1 MIPPFFL
8 QLLKHHVRN
17 HLLDISP
24 IKSSQLF
31 QHMEW
36 MTCSIKSHPPA
47 YGVQGK
53 EEKREQR
60 EQERHERELATL
72 DRERLWTMSLV
83 SRWAM
88 L

>member
-1 MIPPFFL
+1 MGI
-8 QLLKHHVRN
+8 
-17 HLLDISP
+17 
-24 IKSSQLF
+24 
-31 QHMEW
+31 
-36 MTCSIKSHPPA
+36 
-47 YGVQGK
+47 QGK